1 MEYRDAAERIDQLLE
16 ETDGIER
23 TARAIQAERPST
35 FSDQH
40 VREFRN
46 RFQTWYASALLV
58 LPDDMKIE
66 FAKEFEGGH
75 FLPGI
80 QKFIGDAAKPNSLLA
95 QAAMENPEMFAV
107 LYWRYP
113 VETTFEQRFVKL
125 QAMLRQARGRYVMLS
140 TIPDKPIPGFYGGAV
155 GTGLTAA
162 DVPPPYPASLSDLHS
177 KIVSVAG
184 KLFEDG
190 HYRQAIFE
198 ACIAVNQA
206 VRVESGSTAKV
217 GTALMENA
225 FSVGR
230 PLLKI
235 SEDKDEQKGFM
246 WLFTGTMM
254 GLRNPRGHQLA
265 TENGMTQ
272 DECLE
277 WLGFLSALMR
287 VVDRSEKTIG
297 SKMNDKKVN
306 SINFLTM
313 ISSCPPMS
321 SHAGL

>member
-16 ETDGIER
+16 EADSIEQ
-23 TARAIQAERPST
+23 TARAIQAERPSA
-35 FSDQH
+35 FSEHQ

-46 RFQTWYASALLV
+46 GFQTWYASALLV

-66 FAKEFEGGH
+66 FAKEFEGGR
-75 FLPGI
+75 FVAGI
-80 QKFIGDAAKPNSLLA
+80 QKFIADAAKPNPLLS
-95 QAAMENPEMFAV
+95 QAAVENPEMFSV

-113 VETTFEQRFVKL
+113 VETTFEQRFVKQ

-140 TIPDKPIPGFYGGAV
+140 TIPDKPIPGFYGGSV
-155 GTGLTAA
+155 GIGLTAA
-162 DVPPPYPASLSDLHS
+162 DVPPPHSASLSRLLPT
-177 KIVSVAG
+177 IASVAG

-198 ACIAVNQA
+198 ACIALNQA
-206 VRVESGSTAKV
+206 VKEKSGSTAKD

-235 SEDKDEQKGFM
+235 SEDKDERKGFM
-246 WLFTGTMM
+246 WLFAGAMM

-265 TENGMTQ
+265 TDTDLTQ

-297 SKMNDKKVN
+297 SKMDD
-306 SINFLTM
+306 
-313 ISSCPPMS
+313 
-321 SHAGL
+321 

>member
-16 ETDGIER
+16 ETDSIEQ
-23 TARAIQAERPST
+23 TARAIQAERPSA
-35 FSDQH
+35 FSEQQ

-46 RFQTWYASALLV
+46 RFQSWYAFALLV
-58 LPDDMKIE
+58 LPDDMKIQ
-66 FAKEFEGGH
+66 FAKEFEGGRIT
-75 FLPGI
+75 PGI
-80 QKFIGDAAKPNSLLA
+80 QSFIAHPAKSNAAFA
-95 QAAMENPEMFAV
+95 QAAAENPDAFSI

-113 VETTFEQRFVKL
+113 VETTFHQRFLKQ
-125 QAMLRQARGRYVMLS
+125 QALLRQARALYVMLS
-140 TIPDKPIPGFYGGAV
+140 TIPDKPIPGFYGGSV

-206 VRVESGSTAKV
+206 VRVESGSTAKD

-225 FSVGR
+225 SSVGR

-246 WLFTGTMM
+246 WLFAGTMM

-265 TENGMTQ
+265 TDTDLTQ

-287 VVDRSEKTIG
+287 VIDRSEKTIG
-297 SKMNDKKVN
+297 SKMDD
-306 SINFLTM
+306 
-313 ISSCPPMS
+313 
-321 SHAGL
+321 